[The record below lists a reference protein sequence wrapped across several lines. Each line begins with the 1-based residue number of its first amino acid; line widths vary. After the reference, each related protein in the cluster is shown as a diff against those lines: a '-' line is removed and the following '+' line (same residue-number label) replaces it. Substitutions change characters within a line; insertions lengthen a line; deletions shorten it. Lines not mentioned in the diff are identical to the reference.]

1 MINTLLETLK
11 EQVNNLKKIGKIEES
26 KLIQQQIDKISELN
40 ISNIN
45 NAEVTYDMFVNMFLG
60 IKPFFDKMNKADK
73 DKFFIYLKN

>member
-45 NAEVTYDMFVNMFLG
+45 NAEVTHDMFVNMFLG
-60 IKPFFDKMNKADK
+60 IKPFFDKMNKEDK

>member
-26 KLIQQQIDKISELN
+26 RLIQQQIDKISELN

-60 IKPFFDKMNKADK
+60 IKPFFDKMNKA
-73 DKFFIYLKN
+73 FFIYLKN